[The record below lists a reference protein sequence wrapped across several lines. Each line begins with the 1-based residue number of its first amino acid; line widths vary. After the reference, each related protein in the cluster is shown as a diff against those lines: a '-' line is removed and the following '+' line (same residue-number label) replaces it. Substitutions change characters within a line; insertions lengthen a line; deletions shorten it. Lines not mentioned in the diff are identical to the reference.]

1 MTLMERLNEDFIKT
15 LKAQEKFTL
24 SVLRMLKSAL
34 QLESINKKYELSDDE
49 IISVIKKQVKI
60 RKDSMNEYISY
71 NRNDLADDLKKE
83 IEILSSYLPEELD
96 EESVRKIIDE
106 VFDELKP
113 TSIKDMG
120 MIMKNLVPK
129 LNNMAD
135 MTLVNGIIRSKLN

>member
-1 MTLMERLNEDFIKT
+1 MTLMERLNEDFTKT

-34 QLESINKKYELSDDE
+34 QLESINKKHELSDDE

-71 NRNDLADDLKKE
+71 NRNDLADNLKKE
-83 IEILSSYLPEELD
+83 IEILSLYLPEELD

-106 VFDELKP
+106 VFDEVKP

-135 MTLVNGIIRSKLN
+135 MTLVNEIVRSKLN

>member
-15 LKAQEKFTL
+15 LKSQEKFTL

-34 QLESINKKYELSDDE
+34 QLESINKKHELSDDE

-71 NRNDLADDLKKE
+71 NRNDLADNLKKE

-106 VFDELKP
+106 VFDEIKP